1 MTPKK
6 VKNNK
11 LVFFLTGIIMIL
23 GLCIVF
29 LNDDLQYQRK
39 ASLDSAQYCI
49 KYTADIMVKG
59 STDLVHERA
68 AHEYDLDKANSN
80 IEGLV
85 SQYNTLAKRLRLP
98 VLSIYP
104 YMVYKS

>member
-1 MTPKK
+1 MWPLWIKR
-6 VKNNK
+6 NK
-11 LVFFLTGIIMIL
+11 LSTCLMGLVMIL
-23 GLCIVF
+23 SLCIIF

-68 AHEYDLDKANSN
+68 AHEYDLAKANSN

>member
-68 AHEYDLDKANSN
+68 AHEYDLAKANSN
-80 IEGLV
+80 IQGLI
-85 SQYNTLAKRLRLP
+85 SQYNTLAKKLHLP

>member
-29 LNDDLQYQRK
+29 LNDDLKYQRK

-68 AHEYDLDKANSN
+68 AHEYDLAKANSN
-80 IEGLV
+80 IEALV

>member
-23 GLCIVF
+23 GLCIIF

-59 STDLVHERA
+59 STDLVHERS
-68 AHEYDLDKANSN
+68 AHEYDLAKANSN

-85 SQYNTLAKRLRLP
+85 SQYNTLAKKLHLP
-98 VLSIYP
+98 FLSVYP
-104 YMVYKS
+104 YRVYKS

>member
-23 GLCIVF
+23 GLCIIF

-68 AHEYDLDKANSN
+68 AHEYDLAKANSN

>member
-68 AHEYDLDKANSN
+68 AHEYDLAKANSN

-104 YMVYKS
+104 YIVYKS

>member
-68 AHEYDLDKANSN
+68 AHEYDLAKANSN

-85 SQYNTLAKRLRLP
+85 SQYNTLAKKLRLP
-98 VLSIYP
+98 ILSIYP

>member
-68 AHEYDLDKANSN
+68 AHEYDLAKANSN

-85 SQYNTLAKRLRLP
+85 SQYNTLAKKLHLP
-98 VLSIYP
+98 FLSVYP

>member
-68 AHEYDLDKANSN
+68 AHEYDLAKANSN

-98 VLSIYP
+98 ILSIYP

>member
-68 AHEYDLDKANSN
+68 AHEYDLAKANSN

-85 SQYNTLAKRLRLP
+85 SQYNTLAKKLHLP
-98 VLSIYP
+98 FLSIYP

>member
-11 LVFFLTGIIMIL
+11 LIFFLTGIIMIL
-23 GLCIVF
+23 GLCIIF

-68 AHEYDLDKANSN
+68 AHEYDLAKANSN

>member
-68 AHEYDLDKANSN
+68 AHEYDLAKANSN
-80 IEGLV
+80 IQGLV

>member
-1 MTPKK
+1 MIPKE

-68 AHEYDLDKANSN
+68 AHEYDLAKANSN

>member
-11 LVFFLTGIIMIL
+11 LIFFLTGIIMIL
-23 GLCIVF
+23 GLCIIF

-49 KYTADIMVKG
+49 KYTADMMVKG

-68 AHEYDLDKANSN
+68 AHEYDLAKANSN

>member
-68 AHEYDLDKANSN
+68 AHEYDLAKANSN

>member
-1 MTPKK
+1 
-6 VKNNK
+6 
-11 LVFFLTGIIMIL
+11 
-23 GLCIVF
+23 
-29 LNDDLQYQRK
+29 
-39 ASLDSAQYCI
+39 
-49 KYTADIMVKG
+49 MVKG
-59 STDLVHERA
+59 STDLVHERS
-68 AHEYDLDKANSN
+68 AHEYDLAKANSN

>member
-1 MTPKK
+1 MMPKE

-11 LVFFLTGIIMIL
+11 LVFSLTGIIMIL

-68 AHEYDLDKANSN
+68 AHEYDLAKANSN

>member
-68 AHEYDLDKANSN
+68 AHEYDLAKANSN

-104 YMVYKS
+104 YLVYKS